1 MMDMNALNPEV
12 RAVLLLDKGISQ
24 RESRFPEARAVF
36 VLSGDLAIDHAG
48 TVTHMRPNAFCYLP
62 PYCSFAAKSKHV
74 RAVVVRFLP
83 VFGVIPEETEEA
95 SALFVPD
102 MANERDT
109 FLHMCDI
116 YNSSAS
122 DAAPRLSAMLKL
134 LLLGALV
141 TEREDALPAAMA
153 ANLDSYIRDN
163 MADEISNT
171 ELGAVFGYHPFYV
184 SQMLK
189 KKLGITLKQY
199 VIAYR
204 LRIARSLLETT
215 EKTTAEIAELTGFT
229 DASYFTKTFKS
240 TFGQTPKDY
249 RNDHKIESI

>member
-1 MMDMNALNPEV
+1 MDLNALNPEV

-36 VLSGDLAIDHAG
+36 VLSGDLAIDCAG
-48 TVTHMRPNAFCYLP
+48 EVTHMRPNAFCYLP
-62 PYCSFAAKSKHV
+62 PYCPFAAKSKHV

-83 VFGVIPEETEEA
+83 VFGTEPIEEQA
-95 SALFVPD
+95 SALFVED

-109 FLHMCDI
+109 FLRMCDI

-141 TEREDALPAAMA
+141 TEGEDALPAAMA

-249 RNDHKIESI
+249 RNEHKIENI